1 LKSCLFAI
9 ALLLSGSA
17 LAQPATY
24 PAKPLRFVVPFPPGG
39 SADILARSIG
49 AKLAEGLGQPVVV
62 DNRPGAG
69 TAIGAEATAK
79 SPADGYTIMIG
90 TVSSHAINP
99 SLNPNLKYDP
109 VKDFAPISL
118 VASIPFVL
126 LAHPSVPAGS
136 VQELIALARAK
147 PGTLNF
153 SSAGNGTSNHLAG
166 ELFKSMTNVEMV
178 HVPYKGSAPALVD
191 LLAGQ
196 VNLMFDL
203 VLTAQPHVRSG
214 TAKALGVTGRSRS
227 EALPDVPTI
236 AESGVPGYDVSAWF
250 GIFAPAGTP
259 AAIVG
264 RLNAE
269 IVKIMRLPEIK
280 ERLASQGTDA
290 LTSTPEQ
297 LAAYVRDELAKWS
310 RVVKASGMKVD

>member
-1 LKSCLFAI
+1 V
-9 ALLLSGSA
+9 
-17 LAQPATY
+17 
-24 PAKPLRFVVPFPPGG
+24 RFIVPYPPGG

-49 AKLAEGLGQPVVV
+49 AKLAEGLAQPVVV

-69 TAIGAEATAK
+69 TAIGTEATAK
-79 SPADGYTIMIG
+79 SPPDGYTVMIG

-109 VKDFAPISL
+109 VKDFAPVSL

-126 LAHPSVPAGS
+126 LAHPSLPAGS
-136 VQELIALARAK
+136 VQELVALARAK
-147 PGTLNF
+147 PGALNF

-166 ELFKSMTNVEMV
+166 ELLKSMTNVEMV
-178 HVPYKGSAPALVD
+178 HVPYKGSAPALTD

-214 TAKALGVTGRSRS
+214 AARALGVTGRSRS
-227 EALPDVPTI
+227 PALPSVPTI
-236 AESGVPGYDVSAWF
+236 DESGVPGYEVSAWF
-250 GIFAPAGTP
+250 GIFAPARTP
-259 AAIVG
+259 AAVVK

-269 IVKIMRLPEIK
+269 IVKIMQLPEMK
-280 ERLASQGTDA
+280 ERLASQGA
-290 LTSTPEQ
+290 EAMSSTPEQ
-297 LAAYVRDELAKWS
+297 FAAYVTEELAKWS
-310 RVVKASGMKVD
+310 RVVKASGMKVE

>member
-1 LKSCLFAI
+1 MRFSLFAVV
-9 ALLLSGSA
+9 LLLCGGA
-17 LAQPATY
+17 LAQPAAY
-24 PAKPLRFVVPFPPGG
+24 PTKPVRFIVPYPPGG

-49 AKLAEGLGQPVVV
+49 AKLAEGLAQPVVV

-69 TAIGAEATAK
+69 TAIGTEATAK
-79 SPADGYTIMIG
+79 SPPDGYTVMIG

-109 VKDFAPISL
+109 VKDFAPVSL

-126 LAHPSVPAGS
+126 LAHPSLPAGS
-136 VQELIALARAK
+136 VQELVALARAK
-147 PGTLNF
+147 PGALNF

-166 ELFKSMTNVEMV
+166 ELLKSMTNVEMV
-178 HVPYKGSAPALVD
+178 HVPYKGSAPALTD

-214 TAKALGVTGRSRS
+214 AARALGVTGRSRS
-227 EALPDVPTI
+227 PALPSVPTI
-236 AESGVPGYDVSAWF
+236 DESGVPGYEVSAWF

-259 AAIVG
+259 AAVVK

-269 IVKIMRLPEIK
+269 IVKIMQLPEMK
-280 ERLASQGTDA
+280 ERLASQGA
-290 LTSTPEQ
+290 EAMSSTPEQ
-297 LAAYVRDELAKWS
+297 FAAYVTEELAKWS
-310 RVVKASGMKVD
+310 RVVKASGMKVE

>member
-1 LKSCLFAI
+1 VRFSLFAVV
-9 ALLLSGSA
+9 LLLCGGA
-17 LAQPATY
+17 LAQPAAY
-24 PAKPLRFVVPFPPGG
+24 PTKPVRFIVPYPPGG

-49 AKLAEGLGQPVVV
+49 AKLAEGLAQPVVV

-69 TAIGAEATAK
+69 TAIGTEATAK
-79 SPADGYTIMIG
+79 SPPDGYTVMIG

-109 VKDFAPISL
+109 VKDFAPVSL

-126 LAHPSVPAGS
+126 LAHPSLPAGS
-136 VQELIALARAK
+136 VPELVALARAK
-147 PGTLNF
+147 PGALNF

-166 ELFKSMTNVEMV
+166 ELLKSMTNVEMV
-178 HVPYKGSAPALVD
+178 HVPYKGSAPALTD

-214 TAKALGVTGRSRS
+214 AARALGVTGRSRS
-227 EALPDVPTI
+227 PALPSVPTLD
-236 AESGVPGYDVSAWF
+236 ESGVPGYEVSAWF

-259 AAIVG
+259 AAVVK

-269 IVKIMRLPEIK
+269 IVKIMQLPEMK
-280 ERLASQGTDA
+280 ERLASQGA
-290 LTSTPEQ
+290 EAMSSTPEQ
-297 LAAYVRDELAKWS
+297 FAAYVTEELAKWS
-310 RVVKASGMKVD
+310 RVVKASGMKVE

>member
-1 LKSCLFAI
+1 VRFSLFAVV
-9 ALLLSGSA
+9 LLLCGGA
-17 LAQPATY
+17 LAQPAAY
-24 PAKPLRFVVPFPPGG
+24 PTKPVRFIVPYPPGG

-49 AKLAEGLGQPVVV
+49 AKLAEGLAQPVVV

-69 TAIGAEATAK
+69 TAIGTEATAK
-79 SPADGYTIMIG
+79 SPPDGYTVMIG

-109 VKDFAPISL
+109 VKDFAPVSL

-126 LAHPSVPAGS
+126 LAHPSLPAGS
-136 VQELIALARAK
+136 VQELVALARAK
-147 PGTLNF
+147 PGALNF

-166 ELFKSMTNVEMV
+166 ELLKSMTNVEMV
-178 HVPYKGSAPALVD
+178 HVPYKGSAPALTD

-214 TAKALGVTGRSRS
+214 AARALGVTGRSRS
-227 EALPDVPTI
+227 PALPSVPTI
-236 AESGVPGYDVSAWF
+236 DESGVPGYEVSAWF

-259 AAIVG
+259 AAVVK

-269 IVKIMRLPEIK
+269 IVKIMQLPEMK
-280 ERLASQGTDA
+280 ERLASQGA
-290 LTSTPEQ
+290 EAMSSTPEQ
-297 LAAYVRDELAKWS
+297 FAAYVTEELAKWS
-310 RVVKASGMKVD
+310 RVVKASGMKVE

>member
-1 LKSCLFAI
+1 MKFCLFAI

-24 PAKPLRFVVPFPPGG
+24 PAKPLRFIVPFPPGG

-79 SPADGYTIMIG
+79 SPPDGYTIMIG

-109 VKDFAPISL
+109 VKDFAPVSL

-126 LAHPSVPAGS
+126 LAHPSLPAGS
-136 VQELIALARAK
+136 VQELIAFARAK

-178 HVPYKGSAPALVD
+178 HVPYKGSAPALTD

-196 VNLMFDL
+196 VSLMFDL

-214 TAKALGVTGRSRS
+214 AAKALGVTGRSRS
-227 EALPDVPTI
+227 AALPNVPTI
-236 AESGVPGYDVSAWF
+236 AESGVPGYEVSAWF

-259 AAIVG
+259 AAIVN

-269 IVKIMRLPEIK
+269 IVKIMRLPEMK

-297 LAAYVRDELAKWS
+297 FAAHVRDELAKWS